1 MGSRPRVSGTSQPS
15 RHSGDALADDYA
27 PERDDG
33 DDSGFTTIVP
43 VLGMTCR
50 ACEQRI
56 GRQVGKLRYVES
68 VAASAARGRVV
79 IESSQPLTYRA
90 LERAIRLAGYEIGE
104 TPWLARDS
112 GVWLTAVAGLGLVVA
127 LAVIAQ
133 VTGIASLASGVGDLS
148 SGGLV
153 VAALLGL
160 AAGVST
166 CMALVGGLL
175 LALSASFQASSTAP
189 RTGLAAMRP
198 AAIFVAGRIVGYGLF
213 GAALGAVGA
222 TIQMPPLVT
231 AALMIGVAVV
241 MLVLGTRLTGLSPRI
256 AGWSP
261 TLPMGLSR
269 SLGIGNGN
277 AAAYSDVRAAGL
289 GAASFFLPCG
299 FTQAVQIFALSTGSP
314 LFGGA
319 LLATFAIGTAP
330 GLLALAGV
338 PLVVP
343 SGARPTLLRLVG
355 AVVLAFAL
363 VNVTAGLQ
371 LAGISLPAFGVGSV
385 AAAPSSTLTADGRQL
400 LTTYQLADG
409 YSPTNVTIYAGIPT
423 VWTVESKTVTTCAA
437 TLVIPAWDT
446 GVQLKL
452 GPNELQLPAL
462 DAGVVH
468 YTCAMGMYS
477 GTITVV
483 DRPAGT
489 QGTGTGS

>member
-1 MGSRPRVSGTSQPS
+1 MGTRP
-15 RHSGDALADDYA
+15 RHSGDVL
-27 PERDDG
+27 DG
-33 DDSGFTTIVP
+33 DYIAESDDVENSGYTTIVP

-50 ACEQRI
+50 SCEQRI
-56 GRQVGKLRYVES
+56 GRHVGKLRYVES

-79 IESSQPLTYRA
+79 IESSQPLTYRS

-104 TPWLARDS
+104 TPWLARDRS
-112 GVWLTAVAGLGLVVA
+112 VWLTAAAGIALIVA
-127 LAVIAQ
+127 LAFIAQ

-153 VAALLGL
+153 VAGLLGL

-175 LALSASFQASSTAP
+175 LALSASFQASAATP
-189 RTGLAAMRP
+189 RAGLAAMRP
-198 AAIFVAGRIVGYGLF
+198 AAVFVAGRIIGYGLF
-213 GAALGAVGA
+213 GAALGALGA
-222 TIQMPPLVT
+222 SIQMPPLLT
-231 AALMIGVAVV
+231 AALMIGVAAL

-269 SLGIGNGN
+269 SLGVGGGET
-277 AAAYSDVRAAGL
+277 AAYSDARAAGL

-314 LFGGA
+314 LFGAA

-371 LAGISLPAFGVGSV
+371 LAGISLPGFGVGNA
-385 AAAPSSTLTADGRQL
+385 AAAPSSTLTSDGRQL

-409 YSPTNVTIYAGIPT
+409 YSPSNVTIYAGIPT
-423 VWTVESKTVTTCAA
+423 VWTIESKTVTSCAA
-437 TLVIPAWDT
+437 SLVIPAWDA
-446 GVQLKL
+446 GVRLKL
-452 GPNELQLPAL
+452 GPNKLELPAL
-462 DAGVVH
+462 EAGVVR
-468 YTCAMGMYS
+468 YSCAMGMYS
-477 GTITVV
+477 GSITVI
-483 DRPAGT
+483 DRPAGSEGPT
-489 QGTGTGS
+489 TGG

>member
-1 MGSRPRVSGTSQPS
+1 MGARPRVSGTRQPP
-15 RHSGDALADDYA
+15 RHSGDALAEDYR
-27 PERDDG
+27 PEPNAAEE
-33 DDSGFTTIVP
+33 SGFTTIVP

-56 GRQVGKLRYVES
+56 GRHVGKIRYVES

-79 IESSQPLTYRA
+79 IESSRPLSFRSI
-90 LERAIRLAGYEIGE
+90 ERAIQLAGYEIGE
-104 TPWLARDS
+104 TPWLSRD
-112 GVWLTAVAGLGLVVA
+112 GMVWVTAGLGLALVIA
-127 LAVIAQ
+127 LAALAQ
-133 VTGIASLASGVGDLS
+133 LTGIASLTSKVGDLS
-148 SGGLV
+148 SGGLL
-153 VAALLGL
+153 VAGLLGL

-166 CMALVGGLL
+166 CMALVGGLV
-175 LALSASFQASSTAP
+175 LALAASFQASTETP

-198 AAIFVAGRIVGYGLF
+198 AVVFVAGRIVGYGLF
-213 GAALGAVGA
+213 GAALGALGA
-222 TIQMPPLVT
+222 SIQLPPLVT
-231 AALMIGVAVV
+231 AALMIAVALV
-241 MLVLGTRLTGLSPRI
+241 MLVLGTRLTGVSPRI

-269 SLGIGNGN
+269 SLGIGGGGT
-277 AAAYSDVRAAGL
+277 AKYSDGRAAGL

-343 SGARPTLLRLVG
+343 AGARPTLLRLVG
-355 AVVLAFAL
+355 TVVLAFAF
-363 VNVTAGLQ
+363 VNVTGGLQ
-371 LAGISLPAFGVGSV
+371 LAGISLPTIGGGV

-409 YSPTNVTIYAGIPT
+409 YSPKNVTIYAGIPT
-423 VWTVESKTVTTCAA
+423 VWTVESKSVTSCAA
-437 TLVIPAWDT
+437 SLVIPAWDA

-483 DRPAGT
+483 DRPASAAS
-489 QGTGTGS
+489 GS